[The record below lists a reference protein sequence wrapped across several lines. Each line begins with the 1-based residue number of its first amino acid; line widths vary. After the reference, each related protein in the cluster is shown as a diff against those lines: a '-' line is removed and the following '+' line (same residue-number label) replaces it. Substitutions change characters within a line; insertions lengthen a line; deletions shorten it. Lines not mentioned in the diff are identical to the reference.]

1 MMALANNEKRSI
13 LSLREEECAG
23 YLLKGLSAKE
33 IGKALGLSHRTVEGH
48 LNNLKRK
55 LGCNK
60 TSSLII
66 KLLEL
71 GTRD

>member
-1 MMALANNEKRSI
+1 MNVIENNKNAI
-13 LSLREEECAG
+13 LSLRETECAG

-33 IGKALGLSHRTVEGH
+33 IARAIGLSHRTVEGH

-55 LGCNK
+55 LDCHK
-60 TSSLII
+60 TSLLVV

-71 GTRD
+71 NI